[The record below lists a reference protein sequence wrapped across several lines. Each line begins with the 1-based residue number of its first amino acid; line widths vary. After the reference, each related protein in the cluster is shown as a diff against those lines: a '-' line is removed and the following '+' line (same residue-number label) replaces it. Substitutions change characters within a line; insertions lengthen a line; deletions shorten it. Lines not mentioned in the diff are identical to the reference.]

1 MLAEFN
7 SDGIGMMLAVLW
19 CKGTFSCSLEDNR
32 DESAS
37 QMEEEH
43 SLAFDFSHFLSFF
56 LSVFDKNV
64 MNTDVSVIA
73 LVRRDVNG
81 DRE

>member
-1 MLAEFN
+1 MQGAF
-7 SDGIGMMLAVLW
+7 
-19 CKGTFSCSLEDNR
+19 TCSLVDNR
-32 DESAS
+32 DELAS

-64 MNTDVSVIA
+64 INADVSVIA

>member
-1 MLAEFN
+1 MQ
-7 SDGIGMMLAVLW
+7 
-19 CKGTFSCSLEDNR
+19 GTFSCSSEDSRN
-32 DESAS
+32 ETAS
-37 QMEEEH
+37 QMEEGH

>member
-1 MLAEFN
+1 
-7 SDGIGMMLAVLW
+7 
-19 CKGTFSCSLEDNR
+19 
-32 DESAS
+32 
-37 QMEEEH
+37 MEEEH
-43 SLAFDFSHFLSFF
+43 SLAIDFSHFLSFFF

-64 MNTDVSVIA
+64 MNADVSVIA